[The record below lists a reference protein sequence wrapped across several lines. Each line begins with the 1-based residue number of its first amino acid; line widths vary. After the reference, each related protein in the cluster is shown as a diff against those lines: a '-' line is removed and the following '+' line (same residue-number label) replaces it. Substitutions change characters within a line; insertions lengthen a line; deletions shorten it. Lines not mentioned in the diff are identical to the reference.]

1 MSEAQPTEIPQITTD
16 WKNDTGE
23 IVVRIRITN
32 HKYATPYNEKRG
44 YRFSRFLT
52 GAPDERDDKPWTVA
66 RVVEWVSRHLPEAH
80 RARLSA
86 ELTQQL
92 ETKRALYRL
101 LGDAVLTEE
110 VKDD

>member
-1 MSEAQPTEIPQITTD
+1 MDEEPQVTTD
-16 WKNDTGE
+16 WVQGIDDDT
-23 IVVRIRITN
+23 VVRIRISN
-32 HKYATPYNEKRG
+32 HKYATSYNEKRG

-52 GAPDERDDKPWTVA
+52 GDNDDADDKPWTVA
-66 RVVEWVSRHLPEAH
+66 RVVEWVSRYLPEAH

-101 LGDAVLTEE
+101 IGDAVLQIKESNDE
-110 VKDD
+110 NA